1 MIMAEAEA
9 EALGE
14 EKGKELILEQ
24 MSVVQ
29 DHTIAEQ
36 MNSRPLL
43 QESLKLEGQQESD
56 GGERGD
62 TPIVVASS
70 SSSPSTND
78 SVASTASISPTSSS
92 SSSSSADVV
101 LSTDIASPVP
111 SPAILPPRPARKRP
125 MLVDNDLELD
135 NVTAILD
142 NIHKEFYTQ
151 QKSGLPDAGLILYNM
166 KRRALAGVV
175 ILFSG
180 IIPTGFPDP
189 SL

>member
-1 MIMAEAEA
+1 
-9 EALGE
+9 
-14 EKGKELILEQ
+14 
-24 MSVVQ
+24 
-29 DHTIAEQ
+29 
-36 MNSRPLL
+36 
-43 QESLKLEGQQESD
+43 
-56 GGERGD
+56 
-62 TPIVVASS
+62 
-70 SSSPSTND
+70 
-78 SVASTASISPTSSS
+78 
-92 SSSSSADVV
+92 
-101 LSTDIASPVP
+101 
-111 SPAILPPRPARKRP
+111 